1 MAPYLSG
8 MCGTAGRTV
17 RRFLPLLLLLALC
30 LPCWVVEIAADTSL
44 PAQRMR
50 LRNHASVVVG
60 YVHSVEQTWVEETY
74 VVDSGGVRLVRMRWQ
89 SSGAGLP
96 NEYDCYTDGF
106 YVRELD
112 IDIGRV
118 LDYWFLPL
126 NRVEISVDGAVVFRG
141 PDRPTRV
148 VVRVRRVPVA
158 VSILD
163 SVRARFA
170 SRGN

>member
-8 MCGTAGRTV
+8 ECGTAGRTV

-30 LPCWVVEIAADTSL
+30 LPVWVVEIAAGASL

-50 LRNHASVVVG
+50 LHDDVSVIVG
-60 YVHSVEQTWVEETY
+60 YVHSVEQTWIEETY
-74 VVDSGGVRLVRMRWQ
+74 VVGRDGMRLVRMRWQ

-96 NEYDCYTDGF
+96 DEYDSYADGF

-112 IDIGRV
+112 IDIGRA

-126 NRVEISVDGAVVFRG
+126 NQVEISVDGTVVFRG
-141 PDRPTRV
+141 PDLPSRV

-163 SVRARFA
+163 SVGARLA